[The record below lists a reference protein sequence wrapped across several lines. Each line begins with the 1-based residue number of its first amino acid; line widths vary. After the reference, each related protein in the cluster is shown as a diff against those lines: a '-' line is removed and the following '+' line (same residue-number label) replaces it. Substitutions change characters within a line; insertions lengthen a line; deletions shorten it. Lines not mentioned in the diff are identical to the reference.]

1 MGLFSALRS
10 VFGKK
15 VPTSVENAALHA
27 AAHAAG
33 VPHAGYAGQQAA
45 AWAGQQQQ
53 QGQPQQGQ
61 QPWGQQQQQ
70 QQWGQQPQ
78 PGYDPNAYGQP
89 APAPQADD
97 DDDRD
102 GDDFV
107 RNYAMEAVDDYQTF
121 DLANDLGRWYQAE
134 HQIEMA
140 WEDKGERMAKLREF
154 GIRDE
159 PHFYQLRATVE
170 RYIQSPHAAQ
180 RWGDIGTIMQLKM
193 NATMELHHQQMQQRA
208 QGELSGDLAPFEGVS
223 LEQWAGAQAR
233 VASGQPLPPI
243 LAELGIDQPKWD
255 RVSAEWN
262 DRMSRDTT
270 CTIATAYGQAFS
282 GAAQGQFGGAAAA
295 GAAVMG
301 GPGSASPGTEADA
314 PIPLERYIEIM
325 VAQDL
330 CCQRG
335 EDAQVVL
342 GRFGINP
349 LSWSNVGAWWSQ
361 YMARNMM
368 VDNGELKHRY
378 DQIEA
383 HYRAQYAGPSA
394 DGDLS
399 F

>member
-15 VPTSVENAALHA
+15 VPTSVENAAFNA

-33 VPHAGYAGQQAA
+33 VPHAGHAGQQAA
-45 AWAGQQQQ
+45 AWAQQQ
-53 QGQPQQGQ
+53 QGQAQGQ
-61 QPWGQQQQQ
+61 AQAQG
-70 QQWGQQPQ
+70 QWGQQPQ
-78 PGYDPNAYGQP
+78 AHDPNAVGQA
-89 APAPQADD
+89 APAPQPAGDD
-97 DDDRD
+97 D
-102 GDDFV
+102 DDFV
-107 RNYAMEAVDDYQTF
+107 RNYELEAVDDYQTF

-154 GIRDE
+154 GVRDE

-193 NATMELHHQQMQQRA
+193 NATMEFHQQQMQQRA
-208 QGELSGDLAPFEGVS
+208 QGELSGDLAPFEGVA
-223 LEQWAGAQAR
+223 LEQWAQAQAK

-282 GAAQGQFGGAAAA
+282 GAGQGQFGGSAAA

-301 GPGSASPGTEADA
+301 GPGSASPGSEAEA
-314 PIPLERYIEIM
+314 PIPLERYVEIM

-330 CCQRG
+330 LCQRG

-342 GRFGINP
+342 GRFGMTP
-349 LSWSNVGAWWSQ
+349 LDWSNVGAWWSQ

-368 VDNGELKHRY
+368 VNNGELKHRY

-383 HYRAQYAGPSA
+383 HYRAQYAAPSA